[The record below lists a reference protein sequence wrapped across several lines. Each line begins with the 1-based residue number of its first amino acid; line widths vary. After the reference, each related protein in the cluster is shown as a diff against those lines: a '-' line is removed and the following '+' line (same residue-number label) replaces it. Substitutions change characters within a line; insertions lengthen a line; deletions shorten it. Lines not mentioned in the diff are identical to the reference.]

1 MSVSKFYEIEF
12 DKLNIEFD
20 KIALF
25 TKHPSTIG
33 IYRERVLKD
42 YLRNFI
48 PGYLSFG
55 TGFVYNNDINKNDEI
70 YSSQTK
76 QIDCLVYDEKIHTPY
91 LKTDDFV
98 IIKPE
103 SLYAGIEIKSTL
115 TFYKEYSK
123 VESSDTVKYPF
134 TDASG
139 KRYCWAGTLVDA
151 LVNMKSIHENTYL
164 LNKDFY
170 KAIFAYTM
178 NFKFQNLYEALDL
191 GELQKQLSIL
201 HLYELPT
208 YICIPNNCLIYFSRM
223 PFTMNE
229 NVGFDPYQSE
239 ISVLESVQ
247 NNRAFPLQFFTNSL
261 KIQVDHKLSKKIP
274 DKSGLFTSG
283 KGDIKYWGH
292 HFQLNS
298 EEI

>member
-1 MSVSKFYEIEF
+1 MSVSKYYEMELN
-12 DKLNIEFD
+12 KLNIEFE
-20 KIALF
+20 KISLF

-42 YLRNFI
+42 YLRSFI
-48 PGYLSFG
+48 PNCLSFG
-55 TGFVYNNDINKNDEI
+55 TGFVYNNETNNNDEI
-70 YSSQTK
+70 YASQTK
-76 QIDCLVYDEKIHTPY
+76 QIDCLVYDDAIHTPY

-98 IIKPE
+98 IINPE

-115 TFYKEYSK
+115 TFYKEYCRK
-123 VESSDTVKYPF
+123 EKIDTTKYPF
-134 TDASG
+134 TDLSG
-139 KRYCWAGTLVDA
+139 KNYCWSGTLVDA
-151 LVNMKSIHENTYL
+151 LENIKSIQENTFPK
-164 LNKDFY
+164 NRNFY

-178 NFKFQNLYEALDL
+178 NFNYQNLYEALDMD
-191 GELQKQLSIL
+191 ELQQQLNIQ

-223 PFTMNE
+223 PFTVNE
-229 NVGFDPYQSE
+229 NDGFDPYQSE
-239 ISVLESVQ
+239 MSVLEAVQ
-247 NNRAFPLQFFTNSL
+247 SNKAFPLQFFTNSL
-261 KIQVDHKLSKKIP
+261 KIQVDYKLSKKLP
-274 DKSGLFTSG
+274 DESGLFTSG